1 MPSLNHGRK
10 FPKGNFSSRGRVVIP
25 ALFVVFMGALS
36 IIAAVFAA
44 IWWFIASQREDTA
57 ETHAERARRWREQMR
72 SMSRR

>member
-1 MPSLNHGRK
+1 
-10 FPKGNFSSRGRVVIP
+10 VIP